1 MNSGTDID
9 LAFIA
14 VVASCLVFAITGT
27 LVGRTRTQSGTGLFL
42 GAFLGPIGCT
52 DCLTA

>member
-14 VVASCLVFAITGT
+14 VVASCLVFALIGT
-27 LVGRTRTQSGTGLFL
+27 LVGRTRNQSGTGFS
-42 GAFLGPIGCT
+42 
-52 DCLTA
+52 